1 MSQTTKYPK
10 LTIRNK
16 NPGRVSV
23 GANTEIELDGKKLEN
38 ISFLKLEFHSR
49 KVTKVTMEMLVDID
63 VDIEPG
69 DATVT
74 LKKVQGWHQIL
85 GSYVAQF
92 FK

>member
-1 MSQTTKYPK
+1 MY
-10 LTIRNK
+10 
-16 NPGRVSV
+16 
-23 GANTEIELDGKKLEN
+23 
-38 ISFLKLEFHSR
+38 
-49 KVTKVTMEMLVDID
+49 VDAD

-74 LKKVQGWHQIL
+74 IKKVQGWQAIL